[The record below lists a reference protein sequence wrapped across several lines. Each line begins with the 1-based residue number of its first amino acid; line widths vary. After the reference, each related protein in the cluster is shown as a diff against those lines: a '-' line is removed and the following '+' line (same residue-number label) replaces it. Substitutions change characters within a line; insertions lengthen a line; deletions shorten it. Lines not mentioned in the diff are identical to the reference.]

1 MNRRFFVRLLG
12 ILIIIQ
18 DAFALLNIFH
28 RAVVHRYSDLLNH
41 FFNGTVWLIIIL
53 IVGILFLIAPKWL
66 LDLLTGDNHN
76 NR

>member
-1 MNRRFFVRLLG
+1 MNQRFFIRNLG

-18 DAFALLNIFH
+18 DIFIFLNISH
-28 RAVVHRYSDLLNH
+28 RAVVHRYASLWNH

-66 LDLLTGDNHN
+66 LDFLTGG
-76 NR
+76 NRNK